1 MCIGRNKESATCTYV
16 FFLALTGITTKTGN
30 GMWAGVLTGG
40 LLVNV
45 TNLYGTM
52 CSTNSLDNTFS
63 IDLSNGATDTFDSQS
78 VLGPCYNFP
87 LPTKV

>member
-1 MCIGRNKESATCTYV
+1 MHIGRNKENAACACV
-16 FFLALTGITTKTGN
+16 FFLALSGIITKTGN
-30 GMWAGVLTGG
+30 DMWAGVLTGG
-40 LLVNV
+40 LFINV

-52 CSTNSLDNTFS
+52 CSTNSLDNYMSF
-63 IDLSNGATDTFDSQS
+63 DLSNGATDTFNSQS